1 MNCEN
6 IKAGNFAEE
15 NKKAIIDLVNRI
27 KYEVTEAQ
35 LAELAGCASPLSE
48 VEFVDWHDR
57 IDDLQLATSS
67 TGARTWL
74 SGKQLAQLRA
84 LLHRI
89 ADVTRQ
95 IGGRAVCVGKRV
107 IKWILSMIAR
117 YPSTVAA
124 TLVMAALAFLASSV
138 PFLGS
143 VLLSI
148 VQVVAVCF
156 VGLIFISESVTGL
169 NVSYAEN
176 N

>member
-1 MNCEN
+1 MNTN
-6 IKAGNFAEE
+6 NMMEE
-15 NKKAIIDLVNRI
+15 KKVIVDLVNKI
-27 KYEVTEAQ
+27 KYEISAEQ
-35 LAELAGCASPLSE
+35 LAELSCRATPLSE
-48 VEFVDWHDR
+48 AEFVDWHDR
-57 IDDLQLATSS
+57 IDDLQLVTSS

-95 IGGRAVCVGKRV
+95 IGGRTVCVGKRV

-138 PFLGS
+138 PFLGQ
-143 VLLSI
+143 VLLPI

-156 VGLIFISESVTGL
+156 VGLIFISESVMGL
-169 NVSYAEN
+169 GVSYVEN

>member
-1 MNCEN
+1 MN
-6 IKAGNFAEE
+6 IGNKRNAEE
-15 NKKAIIDLVNRI
+15 QKKVIIDLVNRI

-35 LAELAGCASPLSE
+35 LAELAGCASPLNE
-48 VEFVDWHDR
+48 GEFVDWHGK

-74 SGKQLAQLRA
+74 NGKQLAQLRA

-95 IGGRAVCVGKRV
+95 VGGRAVGVGKRA
-107 IKWILSMIAR
+107 IKWIFSLIAR

-124 TLVMAALAFLASSV
+124 TMVMAALAFLASSV
-138 PFLGS
+138 PFFGH
-143 VLLSI
+143 VLLLI
-148 VQVVAVCF
+148 VQVVAVF
-156 VGLIFISESVTGL
+156 LVGLIFISESVCGL

>member
-1 MNCEN
+1 MNTN
-6 IKAGNFAEE
+6 NMMEE
-15 NKKAIIDLVNRI
+15 KKVIVDLVNKI
-27 KYEVTEAQ
+27 KYEISAEQ
-35 LAELAGCASPLSE
+35 LAELSGRATPLSE
-48 VEFVDWHDR
+48 AEFVDWHER

-95 IGGRAVCVGKRV
+95 VGGRTVCVGKRV
-107 IKWILSMIAR
+107 IKWILSMIVR

-138 PFLGS
+138 PFLGH
-143 VLLSI
+143 VLLPI

-156 VGLIFISESVTGL
+156 VGLIFISESVMGL
-169 NVSYAEN
+169 NVPYAEN